1 MTIKKRIKSS
11 LKLLGVFLLLIVF
24 VQSCRVLTYKNEGE
38 SKALGTEG
46 NGSLENAWLMPYSG
60 DNYRYFSP
68 LSYYVL
74 HNAFIHHKLHNTLIE
89 AFETCEINCPERKFR
104 VMECANKHGGKM
116 LIHRTHQTG
125 LSVDLMTPMMKK
137 GKPYT
142 LTDHLGVWHYLLDYG
157 NSGKWTKNIEVDFET
172 LGRLILAIDDSAK
185 KNGLK
190 LSKVILKTDLKDEFY
205 ASESGKQVKARGI
218 YLAMVLP
225 KMVNNL
231 HDDHIHLDFRE
242 Y

>member
-1 MTIKKRIKSS
+1 
-11 LKLLGVFLLLIVF
+11 

>member
-1 MTIKKRIKSS
+1 M
-11 LKLLGVFLLLIVF
+11 
-24 VQSCRVLTYKNEGE
+24 GE
-38 SKALGTEG
+38 SKAVGTEG
-46 NGSLENAWLMPYSG
+46 NGTLENAWLMPYSG
-60 DNYRYFSP
+60 ENFRYFSP

-74 HNAFIHHKLHNTLIE
+74 HNAFIHNKLHNSLIE
-89 AFETCEINCPERKFR
+89 AFETCEISCPERKFR

-125 LSVDLMTPMMKK
+125 LSVDLMTPMKK
-137 GKPYT
+137 KDKPYA
-142 LTDHLGVWHYLLDYG
+142 LTDHLGVWHYLLQYD

-172 LGRLILAIDDSAK
+172 MGEMILAIDLAAK

-190 LSKVILKTDLKDEFY
+190 LTKVILKTDLKDEFY
-205 ASESGKQVKARGI
+205 ATESGKKVKARGI

-242 Y
+242 I